1 MPLSQLGMRVGMI
14 GYGRFGKLLGDM
26 LGQEFQ
32 VLVYDPAAS
41 EQPSTDSI
49 QIVDE
54 AAALACDT
62 IFYAVP
68 IGSLKAVIERH
79 VQTFQADAKP
89 RLVIDTLSVKLH
101 PKQLFENLL
110 PSHVTAIL
118 THPMFG
124 PDSVREQ
131 GLSGLPLVMD
141 AFTAAPEAYAFWK
154 NFFGGK
160 GLNVIELSA
169 EEHDRKAAWS
179 QGVAHFIGRVL
190 QDMNLSPSAIDTVG
204 MKRLLELR
212 DQVCNDSWELFTDL
226 QTKNPYTIDMRV
238 RLGHSVD
245 AVYNRLLPNRIH
257 PDKWVVGV
265 QGGKGSFNEAAAAYY
280 MGRND
285 MSAREIVY
293 LYTTEEVLKALHEG
307 RIDRGQFAVHNSL
320 GGMVEESVEAMAN
333 YKFRIVEQFSIK
345 IAHALMVHPAT
356 TLQHVDSIMAHPQVF
371 RQCQV
376 NLAAKYGRLKQV
388 SGSGNLIDSAHAAEQ
403 LALGALSPNHAV
415 MGSHI
420 LAELFGLKIVEDNL
434 QDLKENFTSFLW
446 VERP

>member
-1 MPLSQLGMRVGMI
+1 MRVAVI
-14 GYGRFGKLLGDM
+14 GYGRFGKLLSGILAQDM
-26 LGQEFQ
+26 Q

-41 EQPSTDSI
+41 ESPSTDNV

-54 AAALACDT
+54 ATALACDT
-62 IFYAVP
+62 LFYAVP
-68 IGSLKAVIERH
+68 IGSLGKIIEQH
-79 VQTFQADAKP
+79 AKVFQADAKP

-101 PKQLFENLL
+101 PKQLFEGLL
-110 PSHVTAIL
+110 PDTVTAIL

-131 GLSGLPLVMD
+131 GLKGLPLVMD
-141 AFTAAPEAYAFWK
+141 PFTAVPKAFAFWK
-154 NFFGGK
+154 DFFSSK

-169 EEHDRKAAWS
+169 DEHDRKAAWS

-190 QDMNLSPSAIDTVG
+190 QDMALTPSTIDTVG
-204 MKRLLELR
+204 MRRLLELR

-257 PDKWVVGV
+257 ADTWVVGI
-265 QGGKGSFNEAAAAYY
+265 QGGKGSFNDAAASYY
-280 MGRND
+280 LGRND
-285 MSAREIVY
+285 MSERTVVY

-356 TLQHVDSIMAHPQVF
+356 TLQKVDSIMAHPQVF
-371 RQCQV
+371 RQCQG

-403 LALGALSPNHAV
+403 LSIGALPPNHAV

-434 QDLKENFTSFLW
+434 QDLKENYTSFLW